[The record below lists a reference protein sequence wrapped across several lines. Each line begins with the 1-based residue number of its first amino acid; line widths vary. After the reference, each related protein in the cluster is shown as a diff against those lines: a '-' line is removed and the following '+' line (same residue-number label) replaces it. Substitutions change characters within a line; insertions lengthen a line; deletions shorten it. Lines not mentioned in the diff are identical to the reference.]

1 MRKTNVLYFSLNSRR
16 QNAIS
21 IQLQT
26 ILNNATQKYYD
37 INGAI
42 RSNNRL
48 LLDIS
53 ALPPIDA
60 HSVFDLER
68 FLSSCKCI
76 SSLFIIIDYVSLCG
90 RSTDDWDKNAEIIQ
104 NIILRFPEV
113 NFVFDEHSKS
123 KENLSFSFLDF
134 IIPQN
139 KFYYKTPEA
148 KGKVIELKE
157 TAKKMVMFMHQ
168 FDLAEKENALIKLCY
183 FQDNLFDASGLR
195 FLLKIKKYENLHA
208 GTHNFKRVQYSRFE
222 HLALCVEEERSQSL
236 FNCYACYANG
246 YRSLPVITAQGLELA
261 NKSLKPNIV
270 LRDYDLQFP
279 DEPEGD
285 TDAIKYIRGW
295 SHVDDRWEKCT
306 KDSKYWKDLDYSIV
320 NDDNDNNDKTPQVF
334 YVTKG
339 EFKMDLSL
347 KGHNQQRI
355 ELKSKKLFDEL
366 SIPGIQKPIA
376 GIFAPFHK
384 IDSIRKT
391 CENSLDK
398 DNINTKRKKGGH
410 GVPLDI
416 YYDVKS
422 MVERAEQ
429 YYEEKRFIHSAIL
442 AQEAMEI
449 MNGFH
454 EALMM
459 SAYRRKAMA
468 ENAIAANILGGDER
482 QLRDDTRYRVYHI
495 IEPDIHRLIR
505 SESMS
510 HKEEREKSK
519 NILNQIYVDCR
530 KLCQAKEHFLA
541 EDCFISAMGH
551 LNEKFSFF

>member
-1 MRKTNVLYFSLNSRR
+1 MRNTDVLYFSLNSER
-16 QNAIS
+16 QAAIYT
-21 IQLQT
+21 QLQT
-26 ILNNATQKYYD
+26 ILNNATHKYYD
-37 INGAI
+37 KDGAI
-42 RSNNRL
+42 RSRNRL
-48 LLDIS
+48 LLDINT
-53 ALPPIDA
+53 LPPIDA
-60 HSVFDLER
+60 HSIFDLER
-68 FLSSCKCI
+68 FLSGYKSL

-90 RSTDDWDKNAEIIQ
+90 ENTDDWDKNAEIIQ

-113 NFVFDEHSKS
+113 NFAFDERSRS
-123 KENLSFSFLDF
+123 KENRSFSFLDF
-134 IIPQN
+134 IIPQK
-139 KFYYKTPEA
+139 KFYYKTPESE
-148 KGKVIELKE
+148 GKNVELKE
-157 TAKKMVMFMHQ
+157 TAKEMVEFMHH
-168 FDLAEKENALIKLCY
+168 FDISEEEDALIKLCY

-195 FLLKIKKYENLHA
+195 FLLKIKKYENLHV
-208 GTHNFKRVQYSRFE
+208 GTHNFKRAQYSRFD

-246 YRSLPVITAQGLELA
+246 YRSLPIITAQGLELA

-285 TDAIKYIRGW
+285 TNVIKYIRGW

-306 KDSKYWKDLDYSIV
+306 NDSIYWNNLDCSVV
-320 NDDNDNNDKTPQVF
+320 NEDNDNGSQVF
-334 YVTKG
+334 YITKG
-339 EFKMDLSL
+339 EYRMDLSL
-347 KGHNQQRI
+347 KGLNQQRI
-355 ELKSKKLFDEL
+355 ELKPKTLFDKL
-366 SIPGIQKPIA
+366 TIPGIQKPIA

-384 IDSIRKT
+384 IDSMRRT
-391 CENSLDK
+391 CESSLDK

-422 MVERAEQ
+422 MVERAEK

-454 EALMM
+454 EALMI

-482 QLRDDTRYRVYHI
+482 QLRDDTRYRIHHI

-510 HKEEREKSK
+510 HKEERDKSK
-519 NILNQIYVDCR
+519 NILNQIFVDCR

-551 LNEKFSFF
+551 LNEKFFLF